1 MAARSPT
8 AGLARAALALALV
21 LALAAAAA
29 AHAGAHAAGARE
41 LDLTHQEEA
50 AALQAGGRH
59 LLLGGRG
66 IGIGIREG
74 IRALEDVL
82 PVLFSS
88 LGR

>member
-1 MAARSPT
+1 MSSRSPT

-41 LDLTHQEEA
+41 LDLTAEE
-50 AALQAGGRH
+50 LQGGARH

-66 IGIGIREG
+66 IGLGIRQG

-82 PVLFSS
+82 PELFSS

>member
-1 MAARSPT
+1 MSSRSPT

-29 AHAGAHAAGARE
+29 AHAGAHAAGARGE
-41 LDLTHQEEA
+41 LDLEVEEEA
-50 AALQAGGRH
+50 LGGTRH

-66 IGIGIREG
+66 IGLGIRQG

-82 PVLFSS
+82 PELFSS

>member
-1 MAARSPT
+1 MASRSPT

-29 AHAGAHAAGARE
+29 AHAGGAHE
-41 LDLTHQEEA
+41 LDLMEEE
-50 AALQAGGRH
+50 LHEVGGRRA
-59 LLLGGRG
+59 LLFGRG
-66 IGIGIREG
+66 IGLGIRQG

-82 PVLFSS
+82 PELFSS

>member
-1 MAARSPT
+1 MSSRSPT

-29 AHAGAHAAGARE
+29 AHAGAHAAGARGE
-41 LDLTHQEEA
+41 LDLVEEA
-50 AALQAGGRH
+50 AAGGRRA

-66 IGIGIREG
+66 IGLGIRQG

-82 PVLFSS
+82 PELLSS